1 MDDQEKYEGWVS
13 DSILKQF
20 GIEKQHVDKAKEIL
34 DMLEIDDEK
43 IVINVGDNIQIKI
56 TK

>member
-13 DSILKQF
+13 DNILKQF
-20 GIEKQHVDKAKEIL
+20 GIEKQHVDKAKEVL